1 MAAKASAASQASAAA
16 SIPGPPDPTLVDSWL
31 AVHPDNTVSIFM
43 GKHENGTGTAT
54 GTAMIV
60 AEELSLPVAG
70 IRVERWDSAGAHPVP
85 SQGPTVGSNGIATGG
100 RPMRAAAAAAAS
112 ALLNLASTRLGVPAA
127 SLSVQ
132 NGVVSGGGRSVTY
145 GELIGGQLFNVKMPP
160 NVVTANTTVSATN
173 PTGLLVAGG
182 LDPGV
187 PGTKPV
193 AKYTVVGTNVPRIDI
208 PDKVTGKHT
217 YVQNVRVPEM
227 LHGRAVRPHGQGA
240 YVAGSSA
247 VVSVDESSIRH
258 IPEAR
263 VVRRGSF
270 VGVIASQEYD
280 AIRAA
285 AQLKVEWAVPPPLP
299 SAGNLWSSIRAT
311 PANQLVVNATRN
323 VGNVDTALG
332 SSAKVLR
339 ATYAWPI
346 NIHGVIGPR
355 RPSPTSRRTAPRCC
369 ASSRAATT
377 GCARRSPRHSACR

>member
-1 MAAKASAASQASAAA
+1 
-16 SIPGPPDPTLVDSWL
+16 
-31 AVHPDNTVSIFM
+31 M
-43 GKHENGTGTAT
+43 GF
-54 GTAMIV
+54 
-60 AEELSLPVAG
+60 SRRP
-70 IRVERWDSAGAHPVP
+70 PVP

-112 ALLNLASTRLGVPAA
+112 ALLNLASTKLGVPAA

-132 NGVVSGGGRSVTY
+132 NGVISGGGRSVTY

-160 NVVTANTTVSATN
+160 NFVTANTTVSATN

-182 LDPGV
+182 LDPGA

-227 LHGRAVRPHGQGA
+227 LHGRAVRPHGQGG

-263 VVRRGSF
+263 VVRRGNF

-285 AQLKVEWAVPPPLP
+285 AQLKVEWADPPPLP

-323 VGNVDTALG
+323 IGNVDTALG
-332 SSAKVLR
+332 ASAKVLR
-339 ATYAWPI
+339 ATYCVADQ
-346 NIHGVIGPR
+346 HPR
-355 RPSPTSRRTAPRCC
+355 RDRPLGGRRRRLEERRHGAVSVPRRLRQAAPGDRGDTRLAGQQCAAPLLRGRQHVRAQRLRPRGSRRRDHVADRRQ
-369 ASSRAATT
+369 ARSRAAHAL
-377 GCARRSPRHSACR
+377 GRARLGQLQPRRSSWT